1 MYLYIYVYIY
11 ISEKA
16 TAQQD
21 KILRQTKKRQ
31 VSVDKSLVMKSDEG
45 FLHSTGTTII
55 HGEAL
60 TCPIHWSCSSLQL
73 LLDVTGI
80 HLLFNRKTV
89 NERYWNFVICVS
101 CVTVQM
107 STYI

>member
-1 MYLYIYVYIY
+1 MYIQIKHNIIYLDVYIYNVYKNVSLCISIYVYIY

-60 TCPIHWSCSSLQL
+60 TRPIH
-73 LLDVTGI
+73 
-80 HLLFNRKTV
+80 
-89 NERYWNFVICVS
+89 
-101 CVTVQM
+101 
-107 STYI
+107 